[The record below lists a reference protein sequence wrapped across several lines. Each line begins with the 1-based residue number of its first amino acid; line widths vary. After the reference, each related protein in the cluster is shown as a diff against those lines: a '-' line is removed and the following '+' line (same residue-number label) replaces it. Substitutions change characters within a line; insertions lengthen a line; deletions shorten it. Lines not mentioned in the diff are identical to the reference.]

1 MTSLRLALRLL
12 RLSLVLV
19 LGGLLGGLISLLER
33 LHGAEQP
40 ALRQR
45 LTRWFMAR
53 LSNAL
58 PYRLRITGQLPE
70 QPMLWVANHVSWADI
85 PLLGQLTPLSFLS
98 KAEVRRWPLAGW
110 LAHKAGTLFIRRGA
124 GDSQWLNQQLQRYLK
139 DGRPLLLF
147 PEGTTHDGSTLRTFH
162 GRLLSSAI
170 ELQIPLQPVA
180 IRYLHRGQPCS
191 LSPFVGD
198 DDMFSH
204 LLRLLRGEVRDV
216 EIHLLPPLCSHG
228 LNRNQLARQAQQVIG
243 SALYGERDEQTAAA
257 A

>member
-1 MTSLRLALRLL
+1 MNRLRLYLRLARLAV
-12 RLSLVLV
+12 VL
-19 LGGLLGGLISLLER
+19 LLGLALASFVAVVER
-33 LHGAEQP
+33 AYRHDLM

-45 LTRWFMAR
+45 LTAWFLRR
-53 LSNAL
+53 LSRAL
-58 PYRLRITGQLPE
+58 PFEVEVHGELP
-70 QPMLWVANHVSWADI
+70 QGPHLWVGNHVSWTDI
-85 PLLGQLTPLSFLS
+85 PLLGQLLPISFLS
-98 KAEVRRWPLAGW
+98 KAEVRNWPLAGW

-198 DDMFSH
+198 DDMLSH
-204 LLRLLRGEVRDV
+204 LLRLLRSEVRDV
-216 EIHLLPPLCSHG
+216 EIHLLPPLCSRG

-243 SALYGERDEQTAAA
+243 NALYGERDEQAAA
-257 A
+257 AA

>member
-1 MTSLRLALRLL
+1 MRRLRQGLRLVRFFVA
-12 RLSLVLV
+12 
-19 LGGLLGGLISLLER
+19 LGGGVLLAGLVFLAESLARREL
-33 LHGAEQP
+33 Q

-45 LTRWFMAR
+45 LSQRFMGWLAA
-53 LSNAL
+53 AL
-58 PYRLRITGQLPE
+58 PFRLELSGQLPE

-98 KAEVRRWPLAGW
+98 KAEVRSWPLAGW
-110 LAHKAGTLFIRRGA
+110 LAHRAGTLFIRRGA

-170 ELQIPLQPVA
+170 ELQMPLQPVA
-180 IRYLHRGQPCS
+180 IRYLHRSQPCS

-198 DDMFSH
+198 DDMLSH
-204 LLRLLRGEVRDV
+204 LLRLLRSEVRDV
-216 EIHLLPPLCSHG
+216 EIHLLPPLCSRG

-243 SALYGERDEQTAAA
+243 NALYGERDEQAAA
-257 A
+257 AA